1 MARSSRRWMTLLAL
15 GAVAV
20 AMAVSTRPAEAVA
33 SHDITIVP
41 GSTAG
46 AIDLA
51 GLSFQDALDAL
62 GAGGSRTVALPI
74 PDLGTIPNIPMDLTT
89 VGSPAAEDAFVVLSS
104 TLADTFGE
112 LGGAVNLVVQAYW
125 SDPTDTP
132 QVALALDIAD
142 DALEAVV
149 PSWPELTGVADA
161 VQLASGVITL
171 VPDDSA
177 LSLDPAILPP
187 ELLALYDLS
196 ATDAPLAFDHVATLL
211 ADVDL
216 SSMPVLDRLARF
228 VGYDPTEPL
237 ALVGS
242 IADTASFLF
251 DSASTLDP
259 STFSLDAPIELDSSR
274 LPDWLTQAAE
284 ATGIGIPEFRLR
296 IDPSGGGPLVPR
308 AYVAGRATIDT
319 GQVSNAVDYEISL
332 DDVADLGV
340 ALEVHL
346 SAPSF
351 TVPFGLD
358 WMGPLTDVALDLTYD
373 DTTTPPTYAG
383 DFRAGTVISAPGPQE
398 LQIDVA
404 SDPLTTTALV
414 HLTGPVAVDDL
425 LGWLGG
431 SGAATPTQLL
441 DLAGLGTAT
450 IDELELTYDSTGPVL
465 GGFAQV
471 NGLLDGGVRARL
483 LVGADAGQA
492 PAALLAALVV
502 DAPSDDCECIR
513 LSQVLP
519 VPAGT
524 LAGDFELPELRFLHS
539 SSSSFPT
546 ERLGPAAQA
555 FLEEV
560 TGAPLTTTLPVTGEL
575 QMSLDVPL
583 DDLAPI
589 LGALDI
595 AATGALHL
603 EGSAGFT
610 IPDLASSPATLLENL
625 DLRATLPGFTST
637 PTIDDFPS
645 WLSLPATGA
654 WEFFLS
660 FDEGQPET
668 DADDSLVLGVSID
681 DVSLSGIHS
690 SLADQAVDLRAA
702 FEGNPAAGDWTVTM
716 RAALSG
722 PWNDAFGIDWLDVTS
737 LYAEVVIDS
746 DPGRDPVVQLIARLR
761 GEFEIAEV
769 PLAVEVQIGTDGA
782 EFTVA
787 LESTVKVGQVVS
799 TLFGSGAPALPD
811 SIATVGFGPG
821 AITVRVTGDS
831 ADVTAVGSAS
841 FDPYADDPA
850 DARAPISVSAI
861 AAATF
866 DLSPFGLEQVTIGVR
881 PDSELSLSRL
891 LSVAVADTLPMD
903 FVIVP
908 TPPPSGDPTSGFG
921 LVFST
926 PGAGGPGT
934 LPIDDL
940 SGIAQD
946 WFAPLY
952 GGDASGRML
961 GNGFSALGAF
971 AMPAPLDEIAPALG
985 FKPFMLASGRLP
997 IPGAETTPALDLHL
1011 RFEVD
1016 EQLLANL
1023 DFVDSIAVELALEF
1037 DSAGSASLSFGIVG
1051 TLRFMQ
1057 GIDPAVTDSIQQVTD
1072 ALTGGNLPID
1082 FSSFAAT
1089 PVDDGFDGCPRGGV
1103 VAQAT
1108 KVDPSDMGEEPR
1120 YFCYDIIEVAVEAS
1134 IDASFASGE
1143 VSLALKG
1150 TLTSLAAKND
1160 PAGEIPDAGWAP
1172 LGMQQ
1177 VIIRQMIGR
1186 IEIGITSDP
1195 VTPVSLVIGAL
1206 VNGSI
1211 DFDTAPDSAPPKA
1224 LAGALQVGVKLG
1236 VTTSTPPV
1244 PVVRPSIEKFGL
1256 MLSLPGG
1263 LAKSE
1268 LVDLYTLMADA
1279 IGAEPIGAAALDALP
1294 NIGVRDLFF
1303 SLSPLGVPD
1312 LCIGQGISLKG
1323 DLYVYTGAVA
1333 AASPPPVCTSDGTP
1347 PPVPP
1352 NQCLDHKADGCVAS
1366 MLFSLTPN
1374 GIIAEGSLAAFDMAP
1389 IPIEFTDDVEVVFR
1403 LTTDEQLI
1411 RLAGGA
1417 RVGLRDPVF
1426 TGPITET
1433 WASGRMAFELRPLQ
1447 MVFAGQLEVF
1457 GFNVLADAEIG
1468 LGDGDLFDILSGGF
1482 EPQLNLHVVLA
1493 GAELSAPEFATY
1505 AQGEDFQDVVTGFV
1519 QPTLDQFEALIRQL
1533 DRLIADFNS
1542 DPLGTLLDLPNRLAA
1557 AGVDVPPDV
1566 TAAATEI
1573 TDQLQGVLDAFN
1585 QAKDD
1590 ADATVNATLGRLL
1603 NGYTFSG
1610 VASSYFPADRT
1621 CVAGINVFGTWVTTF
1636 VWHPTEPISDTNP
1649 SLLPGTVDG
1658 DGRCW
1663 TVEGWA
1669 AGFWQ
1674 DPVCLGVAADGSSAT
1689 SPESCY
1695 LIPPF
1700 HIDGI
1705 CPTLFPDL
1713 GSTCTLSEVRGEI
1726 ENLFGGVIA
1735 QVVDLAGSQTGD
1747 PVLPDVGAIIDTV
1760 RGFLEPGGS
1769 TTLFDLECAEFRLD
1783 LQAFGDSQAQVALDS
1798 VIFGTPLEFGVNWRF
1813 AIGDAFAI
1821 DGSVEDMVADFWR
1834 FLTTGGSAAP
1844 CTGAD
1849 PQYFGP
1855 EGIDFGPQL
1864 EHLGVDPENPP
1875 PPPPPVLAS
1884 SVSPRSIDEGASV
1897 TLTVGFDR
1905 TLQADD
1911 GARTL
1916 SVDWGDATS
1925 APSVTIPVGAQSTT
1939 VTHTYVDD
1947 DPTGTLSDIFTI
1959 HAADVTSGVAAPT
1972 AATTTV
1978 LVRNVAPVV
1987 DASLDVATID
1997 ENGSV
2002 ALTVAW
2008 TDAGVDDTHDLA
2020 VVWGDG
2026 AVELLEEVTSGTV
2039 LQHTYTDD
2047 DPTATTSDD
2056 YSIAVTV
2063 VDDDGGVG
2071 TDTVVARVRN
2081 VAPAAADLML
2091 SPAAVDEGTPVNFTI
2106 AFEDASPGDSHVV
2119 QADFDGDGIFDV
2131 QKFTD
2136 AGDRS
2141 VTMTY
2146 EYADDDPTATPSDV
2160 KTVDIRIADDDM
2172 FDLGTGGEVT
2182 LVPGAHWTEQRR
2194 MVTVRNVAPVL
2205 CASPSPED
2213 FGDENGDHCPATT
2226 DAHLDEGQTATV
2238 TGSFG
2243 DPGTLDDH
2251 VVVIDWG
2258 TETLDPVVLG
2268 DTSAVTPP
2276 TDASFPFSAAD
2287 WGAAIETG
2295 PLPRGTRTFAA
2306 DATFG
2311 DNGTFPVTVWVI
2323 DDDTGVSSTTW
2334 NVVVANVDPVI
2345 SIDRGDPASPFPR
2358 SVNGVPLVLADGPD
2372 DDADIETQTFLTRAG
2387 VSTTFGATAS
2397 DPGSDDLTFQWRWD
2411 AGGRFGDPMTT
2422 NTSRVDPSRV
2432 DPYPSP
2438 ELIPR
2443 VDEADVRSNSW
2454 AQPCLYQVEVRVTD
2468 DDTGTTTDSTWVVV
2482 TGTDSRVRNA
2492 GWWFGQYDT
2501 SKKKGKNDLDDQ
2513 TLRCYVDIARHMSAV
2528 FDHSLSTATFDDVR
2542 TILLQPSQKNGDDK
2556 LDRQLMTTWLNLA
2569 QGSLD
2574 WFAAVPTPDGTMP
2587 LLDALRRAES
2597 VWVSGSR
2604 AERIVWKDAMESI
2617 NG

>member
-51 GLSFQDALDAL
+51 DLSFQDALDAL

-74 PDLGTIPNIPMDLTT
+74 PGLGTIPNVPMDLTT
-89 VGSPAAEDAFVVLSS
+89 VGSPAADDAFVVLSS

-125 SDPTDTP
+125 SDPTAAP

-142 DALEAVV
+142 DALETVV
-149 PSWPELTGVADA
+149 PAWPGLTGVAGA

-171 VPDDSA
+171 VPDGST

-187 ELLALYDLS
+187 ELLALYDL
-196 ATDAPLAFDHVATLL
+196 AGTDPPLAFDDVATLV
-211 ADVDL
+211 ADLDL

-228 VGYDPTEPL
+228 VGYDPTESL
-237 ALVGS
+237 TLVGS

-259 STFSLDAPIELDSSR
+259 STFSLDAPIELDSSQ
-274 LPDWLTQAAE
+274 LPAWLTQTAE
-284 ATGIGIPEFRLR
+284 ATGIGVPEFRVRL
-296 IDPSGGGPLVPR
+296 DPGGGGPLVPR
-308 AYVAGRATIDT
+308 AYVAGTAIVDT
-319 GQVSNAVDYEISL
+319 GQVSNAIDYEISL
-332 DDVADLGV
+332 DDVADLGT

-358 WMGPLTDVALDLTYD
+358 WMGPLTDVTLDLAYD
-373 DTTTPPTYAG
+373 DATTPPTYAG
-383 DFRAGTVISAPGPQE
+383 DFRADAVITAPGPQE

-431 SGAATPTQLL
+431 SGAATPTELL
-441 DLAGLGTAT
+441 DLAGVGSAT
-450 IDELELTYDSTGPVL
+450 IEELELTYDSTGPVL

-471 NGLLDGGVRARL
+471 DGLLDGGVRVRL

-502 DAPSDDCECIR
+502 DAPSDACDCIR

-595 AATGALHL
+595 AATGPLHL

-746 DPGRDPVVQLIARLR
+746 DPGRDPVVQLTARLR

-866 DLSPFGLEQVTIGVR
+866 DLSPFGLEQITIGIR

-891 LSVAVADTLPMD
+891 LPVAVADTLPID
-903 FVIVP
+903 FVIAP
-908 TPPPSGDPTSGFG
+908 APPASGDPTSGFG

-926 PGAGGPGT
+926 PGTGGPGT
-934 LPIDDL
+934 LPIDQL
-940 SGIAQD
+940 SDIAQD
-946 WFAPLY
+946 WFAPLF
-952 GGDASGRML
+952 GGDASGRTL
-961 GNGFSALGAF
+961 GDGFSALGAF
-971 AMPAPLDEIAPALG
+971 AVPAPFDDLSKGLG
-985 FKPFMLASGRLP
+985 FEPYVLASGNLP
-997 IPGAETTPALDLHL
+997 IPGTSDLPELNLAL

-1016 EQLLANL
+1016 HDLLAQI
-1023 DFVDSIAVELALEF
+1023 DFVDSLGIELALT
-1037 DSAGSASLSFGIVG
+1037 AGTDGVAFGLELNG

-1057 GIDPAVTDSIQQVTD
+1057 GIDPAVTDSIAEVTD
-1072 ALTGGNLPID
+1072 ALTGGALPID
-1082 FSSFAAT
+1082 FSAFAAS
-1089 PVDDGFDGCPRGGV
+1089 PVAADATCPRGGV
-1103 VAQAT
+1103 VAQAG
-1108 KVDPSDMGEEPR
+1108 VPADVAAGPPR
-1120 YFCYDIIEVAVEAS
+1120 YFCYDLIDVAVG
-1134 IDASFASGE
+1134 GE
-1143 VSLALKG
+1143 VGISFNPGVELFVALEG
-1150 TLTSLAAKND
+1150 SITSRAAADD
-1160 PAGEIPDAGWAP
+1160 PGGEIADAGWAP
-1172 LGMQQ
+1172 FGIDS
-1177 VIIRQMIGR
+1177 VIIRQIIGR
-1186 IEIGITSDP
+1186 IELGVNP
-1195 VTPVSLVIGAL
+1195 AATPTPISLVLGGLI
-1206 VNGSI
+1206 NGSV
-1211 DFDTAPDSAPPKA
+1211 DLGTGPKA
-1224 LAGALQVGVKLG
+1224 FAGALQFGVNIG
-1236 VTTSTPPV
+1236 ATTTPPPV
-1244 PVVRPSIEKFGL
+1244 PIVRPSIEKFGL

-1268 LVDLYTLMADA
+1268 LVDLYELMADA
-1279 IGAEPIGAAALDALP
+1279 IGAEPIGATELNALP
-1294 NIGVRDLFF
+1294 NVGVRDLFF

-1323 DLYVYTGAVA
+1323 DLYVYTGAIP
-1333 AASPPPVCTSDGTP
+1333 AASPPPVCSSSGTP

-1352 NQCLDHKADGCVAS
+1352 NQCLSHKDDGCVAS
-1366 MLFSLTPN
+1366 MLFSLTPT
-1374 GIIAEGSLAAFDMAP
+1374 GIIAEGTLAAFDMAP

-1403 LTTDEQLI
+1403 LTTDDQVI

-1417 RVGLRDPVF
+1417 RVGLRDPVL
-1426 TGPITET
+1426 TGPITDT
-1433 WASGRMAFELRPLQ
+1433 WASGRMAFELRPTQ

-1468 LGDGDLFDILSGGF
+1468 LGDGDLLAILSGGF
-1482 EPQLNLHVVLA
+1482 DPHLSLHVVLA

-1505 AQGEDFQDVVTGFV
+1505 AQGADFQDVVTGFV
-1519 QPTLDQFEALIRQL
+1519 QPTLDQFEALVREL

-1566 TAAATEI
+1566 TAAATAI
-1573 TDQLQGVLDAFN
+1573 KNQLQGVLDAFN

-1590 ADATVNATLGRLL
+1590 ADATVDATLLGLL
-1603 NGYTFSG
+1603 NGYTFPG
-1610 VASSYFPADRT
+1610 VRSSYFPTQRT
-1621 CVAGINVFGTWVTTF
+1621 CVAGFSWNPLEEISEDN
-1636 VWHPTEPISDTNP
+1636 PTLIS
-1649 SLLPGTVDG
+1649 GTVDE
-1658 DGRCW
+1658 DGKCW
-1663 TVEGWA
+1663 IIEGWV

-1674 DPVCLGVAADGSSAT
+1674 DPVCLGVAADGSIAT
-1689 SPESCY
+1689 YPESCY

-1726 ENLFGGVIA
+1726 EDLFGGVIA
-1735 QVVDLAGSQTGD
+1735 QIVDLAGSQTGD
-1747 PVLPDVGAIIDTV
+1747 PVLPDIGAIIDTV
-1760 RGFLEPGGS
+1760 RGFLEPAGS
-1769 TTLFDLECAEFRLD
+1769 STLFDLECAEFRLD
-1783 LQAFGDSQAQVALDS
+1783 LHAFGDSQAQVALDS
-1798 VIFGTPLEFGVNWRF
+1798 VIFGAPLEFGVNWTF

-1821 DGSVEDMVADFWR
+1821 DGSVDDMVADFWR

-1855 EGIDFGPQL
+1855 GGIDFGPQL

-1916 SVDWGDATS
+1916 SVDWGDSSAAT
-1925 APSVTIPVGAQSTT
+1925 PVTIHVGGQSTT
-1939 VTHTYVDD
+1939 VTHTYADD
-1947 DPTGTLSDIFTI
+1947 DPTGTLSDVFTI
-1959 HAADVTSGVAAPT
+1959 HATDVTSGVASPT
-1972 AATTTV
+1972 SASTTV

-2002 ALTVAW
+2002 ALTVDW
-2008 TDAGVDDTHDLA
+2008 TDPGLDDTHRVA

-2026 AVELLEEVTSGTV
+2026 AVRPLMPATSGTV
-2039 LQHTYTDD
+2039 LHHTYTDD
-2047 DPTATTSDD
+2047 DPTATTSDN
-2056 YSIAVTV
+2056 YSIVVTV

-2071 TDTVVARVRN
+2071 TDFVVARVDD
-2081 VAPAAADLML
+2081 VAPTAAALTL
-2091 SPAAVDEGTPVNFTI
+2091 SPNAVDEGTPVNFII
-2106 AFEDASPGDSHVV
+2106 AFDDAGPDDSHVV
-2119 QADFDGDGIFDV
+2119 EADFDGDGVFDV
-2131 QKFTD
+2131 QKFTN

-2141 VTMTY
+2141 VTMTF
-2146 EYADDDPTATPSDV
+2146 EYPDDDPTGTPSDIE
-2160 KTVDIRIADDDM
+2160 TVDIRIADDDM
-2172 FDLGTGGEVT
+2172 YELDSDGGVV
-2182 LVPGAHWTEQRR
+2182 LVPGAAWTEQQRT
-2194 MVTVRNVAPVL
+2194 VTVRNVAPVL
-2205 CASPSPED
+2205 CASSSPEG
-2213 FGDENGDHCPATT
+2213 FGDENGSGCPPPT
-2226 DAHLDEGQTATV
+2226 DAELDEGQTATV
-2238 TGSFG
+2238 TAGFS
-2243 DPGTLDDH
+2243 DPGALDDH

-2258 TETLDPVVLG
+2258 TGALDPVVLG
-2268 DTSAVTPP
+2268 DTALVTPP
-2276 TDASFPFSAAD
+2276 SAVFDDTSFPFHSSEWDAD
-2287 WGAAIETG
+2287 IETG

-2306 DATFG
+2306 DAIFG
-2311 DNGTFPVTVWVI
+2311 DNGTFPVHVWVI
-2323 DDDTGVSSTTW
+2323 DDDTGVSTTTW
-2334 NVVVANVDPVI
+2334 NVVVANVDPVAA
-2345 SIDRGDPASPFPR
+2345 IDTGSPTSAYPR
-2358 SVNGVPLVLADGPD
+2358 TVNGVALVLADGPD

-2387 VSTTFGATAS
+2387 VSTAFRATAS
-2397 DPGSDDLTFQWRWD
+2397 DPGSDDLTFRWRWD
-2411 AGGRFGDPMTT
+2411 ALGRFGDPTTT
-2422 NTSRVDPSRV
+2422 NTSRVDTSRA
-2432 DPYPSP
+2432 DPLPSP

-2443 VDEADVRSNSW
+2443 VDVADVRSSSW
-2454 AQPCLYQVEVRVTD
+2454 AQPCLYQVELRVTD
-2468 DDTGTTTDSTWVVV
+2468 DDAGTTSDSTWVVV
-2482 TGTDSRVRNA
+2482 TGTDKRIRNA
-2492 GWWFGQYDT
+2492 GWWFGEFDT
-2501 SKKKGKNDLDDQ
+2501 SKKKGKNDLDDE
-2513 TLRCYVDIARHMSAV
+2513 TLRCYVDVARHMSAV
-2528 FDHSLSTATFDDVR
+2528 FDHDVSTSTFDNVR
-2542 TILLQPSQKNGDDK
+2542 TILLQPSQKAGDDK
-2556 LDRQLMTTWLNLA
+2556 LDRQLLTTWFNLA
-2569 QGSLD
+2569 NGSLD
-2574 WFAAVPTPDGTMP
+2574 WFTVVPTPEGPMP
-2587 LLDALRRAES
+2587 LLDALRRGEAIYRT
-2597 VWVSGSR
+2597 GTR
-2604 AERIVWKDAMESI
+2604 NDRIDWKSAFESI